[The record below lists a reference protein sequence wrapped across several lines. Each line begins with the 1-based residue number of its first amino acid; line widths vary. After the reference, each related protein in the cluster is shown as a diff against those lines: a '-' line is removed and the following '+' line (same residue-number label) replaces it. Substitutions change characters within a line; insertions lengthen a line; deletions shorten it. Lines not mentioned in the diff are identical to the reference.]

1 MASAATAR
9 PSSTHSRF
17 GIYRDWRAETQT
29 IYFDKI
35 MSGTWTRRERESA
48 AGMTADAAHLGRR

>member
-1 MASAATAR
+1 MAPAATAR

-35 MSGTWTRRERESA
+35 VFWNADPSGHPDWEVTPLP
-48 AGMTADAAHLGRR
+48 G